1 MEQAQSPTGFRLP
14 TISNVSNNEQT
25 MGINNQIVIISL
37 LIILGLSFLGINIF
51 IVIGN
56 LLESLLKIVGPM
68 ITQILSIFGYTT
80 GTALNK
86 GADVVADVAKT
97 GVDIAEGSLQSV
109 GNVLRD
115 ASRGNVN
122 PAAVSGLDG
131 ALNVSSS
138 PSSTYVEPSPSA
150 SANPVQRPITSGK
163 TGWCLVGEYEGKR
176 GCVAVG
182 EQDRCMSGQIFPSQ
196 VACMNPSNYASKE

>member
-25 MGINNQIVIISL
+25 MGINNQLVIISL

-56 LLESLLKIVGPM
+56 LLESLLKIVGPLFK
-68 ITQILSIFGYTT
+68 QILSIFGYTT

-86 GADVVADVAKT
+86 GADVAADVAKT

-115 ASRGNVN
+115 ASRDNVN
-122 PAAVSGLDG
+122 PSAVSGLDG
-131 ALNVSSS
+131 ALNSSTA
-138 PSSTYVEPSPSA
+138 SSTYVEPSPSA

>member
-1 MEQAQSPTGFRLP
+1 
-14 TISNVSNNEQT
+14 
-25 MGINNQIVIISL
+25 MGINNQIVIIGL

-56 LLESLLKIVGPM
+56 LLESLLKIVGPLFK
-68 ITQILSIFGYTT
+68 QILSIFGYTT

-86 GADVVADVAKT
+86 GADIAADVAKT

-115 ASRGNVN
+115 ASRDNVN
-122 PAAVSGLDG
+122 PSAVSGLDG
-131 ALNVSSS
+131 ALNSSTT
-138 PSSTYVEPSPSA
+138 SSTYVEPSPSA

>member
-1 MEQAQSPTGFRLP
+1 
-14 TISNVSNNEQT
+14 
-25 MGINNQIVIISL
+25 
-37 LIILGLSFLGINIF
+37 
-51 IVIGN
+51 
-56 LLESLLKIVGPM
+56 
-68 ITQILSIFGYTT
+68 
-80 GTALNK
+80 
-86 GADVVADVAKT
+86 
-97 GVDIAEGSLQSV
+97 
-109 GNVLRD
+109 
-115 ASRGNVN
+115 VN
-122 PAAVSGLDG
+122 PDAVSGLDG

-182 EQDRCMSGQIFPSQ
+182 DQDRCMSGQIFPSQ

>member
-25 MGINNQIVIISL
+25 MGINNQIVIIGL

-56 LLESLLKIVGPM
+56 LLESLLKIVGPLFK
-68 ITQILSIFGYTT
+68 QILSIFGYTT

-86 GADVVADVAKT
+86 GADIAADVAKT

-115 ASRGNVN
+115 ASRDNVN
-122 PAAVSGLDG
+122 PSAVSGLDG
-131 ALNVSSS
+131 ALNSSTA
-138 PSSTYVEPSPSA
+138 SSTYVEPSPSA